1 MKNNVKVKGKYFK
14 ILIAKIKEQQI
25 NSSSVMREIFL
36 SVVGARHWFGCLLAC
51 RCEHFLEGELVESQ
65 DWLVSPLAL

>member
-25 NSSSVMREIFL
+25 NSSSVMREILL
-36 SVVGARHWFGCLLAC
+36 SVVGARHWFGCHSAC
-51 RCEHFLEGELVESQ
+51 RCEHFLEGELVE
-65 DWLVSPLAL
+65 LIN